1 MSDKLNDAQKR
12 ERIDPNEDVKP
23 LPWFITMT
31 IGALFMWSAIYIS
44 ETVMTAAPEAGDH
57 GPDVVAVAGGDCSA
71 TAKVAIDGGAI
82 FQGKC
87 VACHQATGQGIT
99 GLFPPLAASEWVAG
113 KPEVLA
119 NILLHGISGKLT
131 VKGVAYNG
139 QMPHFKE
146 LLTDDEIAAVLTHI
160 RSQWGNKSEPI
171 DAKLIASVRE
181 STKARATP
189 YNGDDE
195 LSKL

>member
-12 ERIDPNEDVKP
+12 ERVDPNEDVKP

-31 IGALFMWSAIYIS
+31 IGALFMWSAVYIS
-44 ETVMTAAPEAGDH
+44 ETVMTGAAEDGDNRPE
-57 GPDVVAVAGGDCSA
+57 PVAMATGDCSA

-87 VACHQATGQGIT
+87 VACHQASGEGIT
-99 GLFPPLAASEWVAG
+99 GLFPPLAASEWVVG
-113 KPEVLA
+113 KPDVLA
-119 NILLHGISGKLT
+119 NILLHGVSGKLT

-146 LLTDDEIAAVLTHI
+146 LLSDEEIAAVLTHI
-160 RSQWGNKSEPI
+160 RSQWGNKSEAI
-171 DAKLIASVRE
+171 DAKLIAEVRE
-181 STKARATP
+181 STKARTTP

>member
-1 MSDKLNDAQKR
+1 MSDQLNDAQKR

-23 LPWFITMT
+23 LPWYITMT
-31 IGALFMWSAIYIS
+31 IGALFMWSAMYIS
-44 ETVMTAAPEAGDH
+44 DTVMTSAPEDGDNR
-57 GPDVVAVAGGDCSA
+57 PQQVAMTGDCAA
-71 TAKVAIDGGAI
+71 TDKVAIDGGAI

-99 GLFPPLAASEWVAG
+99 GLFPPLAASEWVTG
-113 KPEVLA
+113 KPEALA
-119 NILLHGISGKLT
+119 NILLHGVSGKLT

-146 LLTDDEIAAVLTHI
+146 LLTDEEIAAVLTHI
-160 RSQWGNKSEPI
+160 RSQWGNKAEAI
-171 DAKLIASVRE
+171 DAKLVATVRE
-181 STKARATP
+181 STKARTTP

-195 LSKL
+195 LSKQ

>member
-1 MSDKLNDAQKR
+1 MSDQLNDAQKR

-23 LPWFITMT
+23 LPWYITMT
-31 IGALFMWSAIYIS
+31 IGALFMWSAMYITD
-44 ETVMTAAPEAGDH
+44 TVMTSAPEDGDNR
-57 GPDVVAVAGGDCSA
+57 PQQVAMTGDCSA
-71 TAKVAIDGGAI
+71 TNQKAAIDGGAI

-99 GLFPPLAASEWVAG
+99 GLFPPLAGSEWVAG

-119 NILLHGISGKLT
+119 GILLHGISGKLT

-139 QMPHFKE
+139 QMPHFNE
-146 LLTDDEIAAVLTHI
+146 LLTDEEIAAVLTHI
-160 RSQWGNKSEPI
+160 RSQWGNKAEAI
-171 DAKLIASVRE
+171 DAKLVATVRE
-181 STKARATP
+181 STKARTTP

-195 LSKL
+195 LSKQ